1 MLLPSPLLLPRGCLL
16 LRTLRLLLLP
26 GLLGTLR
33 LLLRSLLLRLLGP
46 LLLGLLSGPGGLLL
60 LLLLLLRL
68 LLRPLLLRLLGPLLL
83 WLLGG
88 PGGLLLL
95 RLLLRP
101 LLLRLLGPL
110 LLWLLGGPGGL
121 LLRPLL
127 LRLLGPLLLWLL
139 SGPSGL
145 LLLPACLLLLR
156 LSLRTL
162 LLCGWR
168 TLLFRRLALFIA
180 PLAMPRIRRDNR
192 PEEQKHGG
200 AADSSNELHSDVSPL
215 RSLVPTGYSRVLPL
229 CALAVWQRLGGF
241 RLGLGL
247 LHRPIRV
254 IGRRVERR

>member
-1 MLLPSPLLLPRGCLL
+1 
-16 LRTLRLLLLP
+16 
-26 GLLGTLR
+26 
-33 LLLRSLLLRLLGP
+33 
-46 LLLGLLSGPGGLLL
+46 
-60 LLLLLLRL
+60 
-68 LLRPLLLRLLGPLLL
+68 
-83 WLLGG
+83 
-88 PGGLLLL
+88 
-95 RLLLRP
+95 
-101 LLLRLLGPL
+101 LGPL